1 METWIS
7 NGAQLAWLV
16 DPDQRNALIYEPGQP
31 AHLETGD
38 KVIGT
43 GPVKGFALDLCEV
56 WKLYED

>member
-31 AHLETGD
+31 ARLETSD

-43 GPVKGFALDLCEV
+43 GAVEGFALDLSEV